1 MAVLSGYEV
10 VMPKLGLIMT
20 QATLVAWNKADGE
33 WVEKGEVLFTL
44 ESEKTTL
51 EIEAP
56 TSGYVQLLVSAGE
69 VVPVQTPI
77 AMISKEKKVAGTPAS
92 QPDPAVVMPKT
103 AAREAGLRQDRNV
116 PETAKGLRATPRAR
130 RVARENGISLEGIA
144 GSGPRGM
151 VVVGDVLSMAGQR
164 KPVAASPLARK
175 LAQEA
180 GLDLGMISGTGPR
193 GQVTR
198 ADIEKALAE
207 RKPAAGSA
215 VEPVPV
221 SHPEPLSGLRAVI
234 ATRLAESWRERPQVT
249 LMAEVDATG
258 LVKARNRLIE
268 AKGAKVSYNAFFIAA
283 LGRALQQNPMLNAS
297 LTAEGVVMH
306 SEINIGIA
314 VDTERGLVV
323 PVVRQVD
330 RKDLLV
336 IDRELREL
344 AERAL
349 AGKSLPD
356 ELGGGTFTLTNLGA
370 YGVDAFTPVIN
381 PPEAAIL
388 GVGRILPRPVAV
400 EGLLGVRDT
409 VFVSLSFDHRL
420 VDGAPA
426 AKFLQ
431 QVVEWI
437 ETKAE
442 MLLPLDGR

>member
-1 MAVLSGYEV
+1 MAVPSGYEV
-10 VMPKLGLIMT
+10 VMPKLGMIMT

-33 WVEKGEVLFTL
+33 WVEKDEVLFTL
-44 ESEKTTL
+44 ESEKATL

-56 TSGYVQLLVSAGE
+56 TSGYVHLLVAAGE

-77 AMISKEKKVAGTPAS
+77 AVISKEKKVADTPAS
-92 QPDPAVVMPKT
+92 PPGLAVVMPKPME
-103 AAREAGLRQDRNV
+103 REVGLRRDRDV
-116 PETAKGLRATPRAR
+116 PENAKGLRVTPKAR
-130 RVARENGISLEGIA
+130 RVARENGISLEGIT

-151 VVVGDVLSMAGQR
+151 VVAGDVLPMAGQR
-164 KPVAASPLARK
+164 KPISASPLARK
-175 LAQEA
+175 LAQET
-180 GLDLGMISGTGPR
+180 GLDLETIPGTGPR

-198 ADIEKALAE
+198 ADIERALAE
-207 RKPAAGSA
+207 RRPATEATAG
-215 VEPVPV
+215 PVPV
-221 SHPEPLSGLRAVI
+221 SRSMPLSGLRTVI

-249 LMAEVDATG
+249 LMTEIDASG
-258 LVKARNRLIE
+258 LVRARNQLIE
-268 AKGAKVSYNAFFIAA
+268 TKGIKVSYNAFFIAA
-283 LGRALQQNPMLNAS
+283 LGRALRQNPMLNAS
-297 LTAEGVVMH
+297 LTADGVVMH
-306 SEINIGIA
+306 EEINIGIA
-314 VDTERGLVV
+314 VDAERGLVV

-370 YGVDAFTPVIN
+370 YRVDAFTPVIN
-381 PPEAAIL
+381 PPETAIL
-388 GVGRILPRPVAV
+388 GVGRILPRPVAID
-400 EGLLGVRDT
+400 GLLGVRDT

-442 MLLPLDGR
+442 MLLPLG